1 MINLKQLQFTK
12 DKGILVAFSVS
23 NPTLDIIAD
32 MQVTT
37 FDLRGSDRFYRN
49 LEKARY
55 GIEKIVFGS
64 NQASRRRDGLRN
76 KLSDQ
81 FGSVEMS
88 IDTIKFGADD
98 DGDFVVF
105 SMSAGLNNF
114 ENVGTMKLPKAY
126 YKKKEASFNL
136 FPVEDQTELIIVKE
150 EAETMIKN
158 YLSRVGNIFTSM
170 FDRDIPDGRESV
182 NTPVISFYPAEME
195 ETC

>member
-1 MINLKQLQFTK
+1 MIYLKQLQFTK
-12 DKGILVAFSVS
+12 DKGILVAFSMI
-23 NPTLDIIAD
+23 NPTLDINAD

-49 LEKARY
+49 LAKAKY
-55 GIEKIVFGS
+55 GIEKIVFGT
-64 NQASRRRDGLRN
+64 NQAARRRNGLR
-76 KLSDQ
+76 LEGSDQ

-88 IDTIKFGADD
+88 IDTMKFGADD

-105 SMSAGLNNF
+105 VMSAGLNNF

-126 YKKKEASFNL
+126 YKKSEASYNL

-150 EAETMIKN
+150 EVETMIKN
-158 YLSRVGNIFTSM
+158 YLSRVGDMFSSM
-170 FDRDIPDGRESV
+170 FDEDSADGKQAV
-182 NTPVISFYPAEME
+182 NAPVISFYPVEME